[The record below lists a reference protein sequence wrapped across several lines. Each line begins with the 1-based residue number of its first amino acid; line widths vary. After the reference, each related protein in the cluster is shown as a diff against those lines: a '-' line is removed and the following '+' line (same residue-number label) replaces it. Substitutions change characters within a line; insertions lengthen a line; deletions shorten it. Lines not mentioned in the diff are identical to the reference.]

1 MAAKKKFYDVTLY
14 FHTNTTISVEAEN
27 EKEAIELAR
36 AKTCEKRYTQDLL
49 EGMQEDSSPDVT
61 EL

>member
-1 MAAKKKFYDVTLY
+1 MAKKFNVTLY

-36 AKTCEKRYTQDLL
+36 AKSVEKEYTQDLL
-49 EGMQEDSSPDVT
+49 NGLQEDSAPDAEEV
-61 EL
+61 